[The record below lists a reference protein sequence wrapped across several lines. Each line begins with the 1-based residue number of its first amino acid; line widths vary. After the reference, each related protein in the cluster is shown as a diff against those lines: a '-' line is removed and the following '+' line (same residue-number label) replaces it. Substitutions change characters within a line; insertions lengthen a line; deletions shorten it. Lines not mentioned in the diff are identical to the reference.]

1 MSEPLLMSKEGRQK
15 IEAELKS
22 LKFNDRPE
30 IVAEIKRT
38 REMGDLS
45 ENAEYHAAK
54 DKQKVIEG
62 RISELQ
68 QKLLRIQIIDPSSIR
83 SDKVYLY
90 AKVLIKDLEDDEE
103 IEYTIAPPEEVD
115 LDNDII
121 SVQSPIGQA
130 FLGKAVGDI
139 VKVKVP
145 AGIMKYEILK
155 ITRD

>member
-1 MSEPLLMSKEGRQK
+1 MSEPILMSKEGRQK

-83 SDKVYLY
+83 SDRVYLY
-90 AKVLIKDLEDDEE
+90 ARVLIKDLEDDEE

-130 FLGKAVGDI
+130 FLGKAVGDT
-139 VKVKVP
+139 VEVKVP
-145 AGIMKYEILK
+145 AGVMKYEILK

>member
-1 MSEPLLMSKEGRQK
+1 MSEPILMSKEGRQK

-45 ENAEYHAAK
+45 EYAEYHAAK

-62 RISELQ
+62 RIAELQ
-68 QKLLRIQIIDPSSIR
+68 QKLLKIQIIDPSTLP
-83 SDKVYLY
+83 SDKIYLY

-115 LDNDII
+115 LDNDVI

-139 VKVKVP
+139 VEVKVP
-145 AGIMKYEILK
+145 AGIVKYEIMK